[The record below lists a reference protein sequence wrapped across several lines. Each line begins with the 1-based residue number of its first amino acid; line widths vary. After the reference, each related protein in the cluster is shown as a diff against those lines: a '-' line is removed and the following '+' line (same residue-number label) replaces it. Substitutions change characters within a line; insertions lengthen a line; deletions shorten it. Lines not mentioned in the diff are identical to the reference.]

1 MKNINI
7 LGIKLCERDAREA
20 LFLTYRFLNEGAVHI
35 ILYLTTTVLLEAD
48 KDEREKA
55 WLESADL
62 TLLGDTEIL
71 KAAEIASKRRYREV
85 RDKEYL
91 KIFLK
96 GIANVHRSI
105 LAISDTEEHA
115 EVLKHEI
122 LELQGSVTVAGT
134 MAIRGAEEDQEKIVN
149 AINMIAPTVIIT
161 RLSFSLQRK
170 WLEKCRP
177 YLNTIIWLGLPE
189 NFDCV
194 GKKEIPTSKMSKRI
208 LNFLFNR
215 QVSKYKK

>member
-7 LGIKLCERDAREA
+7 LGIELHERDAREA

-35 ILYLTTTVLLEAD
+35 ILYLTTTVLLEAG
-48 KDEREKA
+48 KDENEKA
-55 WLESADL
+55 WLEAADL
-62 TLLGDTEIL
+62 TLWGDTEIL
-71 KAAEIASKRRYREV
+71 KAAEVTSKRRYREV
-85 RDKEYL
+85 REKEYL

-96 GIANVHRSI
+96 GISNVHRSI

-115 EVLKHEI
+115 EILKREI
-122 LELQGSVTVAGT
+122 LELQENVTVAGT
-134 MAIRGAEEDQEKIVN
+134 MAIHGAEDDQENIIN
-149 AINMIAPTVIIT
+149 AINMIAPTVIVT
-161 RLSFSLQRK
+161 RMPFSMQRK

-177 YLNTIIWLGLPE
+177 YLNTIIWMGLPDD
-189 NFDCV
+189 FDCV
-194 GKKEIPTSKMSKRI
+194 SGKEMTVSKMGKQI

>member
-7 LGIKLCERDAREA
+7 LGIKLHERDAREA

-35 ILYLTTTVLLEAD
+35 ILYLTTTVLMETVRN
-48 KDEREKA
+48 EEEKA
-55 WLESADL
+55 WLEAADL
-62 TLLGDTEIL
+62 TLWGDTEIL
-71 KAAEIASKRRYREV
+71 KAADITARRRYHEV
-85 RDKEYL
+85 QEKEYL

-105 LAISDTEEHA
+105 LAVSDTPEHA
-115 EVLKHEI
+115 ELLKHEI
-122 LELQGSVTVAGT
+122 RELQGGVTIAGA
-134 MAIRGAEEDQEKIVN
+134 MAIREPQETQEDTIN
-149 AINMIAPTVIIT
+149 AINMIAPTVIIA
-161 RLSFSLQRK
+161 RMPFSIQRK

-177 YLNTIIWLGLPE
+177 YLNTVIWLGLPE

-194 GKKEIPTSKMSKRI
+194 SGKKMTMSRMGKQI

-215 QVSKYKK
+215 QVNKYKK